1 MRLPRPRI
9 GLRAQIAFLGVGGVL
24 LIGAITT
31 FGSREQDRFQ
41 AAADASVRL
50 RGAVAGL
57 ADDLLVAR
65 QVETEFLLKREEALI
80 GKREAATARALSRLD
95 GIEAGVA
102 PLAPEDPLR
111 KAETL
116 RAGLNLYVGRF
127 GNVVAAQ
134 RTLGFSE
141 KDGLQGRLRQAVHA
155 VEKRLGEFDEP
166 RLAVLMLQ
174 MRRHEKDFLLR
185 GDERYGEELRKRV
198 AEFLP
203 LLERSSLAPAT
214 RTEIGSLI
222 RSYEQSFMAFMMG
235 AVTLKEEA
243 DDLVAIYRRMEPF
256 VAQIVADADAR
267 AGEAEAAIVASRA
280 HTARLTWWTI
290 LLTVLCADGLSW
302 WVGWRISGPLRA
314 LSEAMQRLA
323 AGDLQVRAP
332 SVARQD
338 EIGNLSRAFTVFHGK
353 MVENGEL
360 TLEQAATRARAEAE
374 RRATMH
380 ALADRLEREVG
391 HAIQGLSTAAGE
403 MQAGATQVSGAAE
416 KTRGRASA
424 VASAS
429 EEASANVQTVASAA
443 EELTASL
450 DEVAGQVS
458 RSAGITRRAAED
470 AARTD
475 RTIRDLAAAAERID
489 AVVGLIA
496 SISAQTNL
504 LALNATIEAARAG
517 EAGRGFAVVAGEVK
531 SLASQAARATDDIR
545 VQIGAIQA
553 VSTEA
558 VTAVQGI
565 VETVR
570 EMDGIAAAISATVDQ
585 QRTATQE
592 IAASVILAAQG
603 TQEVSANIAGVG
615 SDAEDAAQ
623 ASQASLGIAAD
634 VASRAGELGQVVDRF
649 LAGAR
654 AA

>member
-1 MRLPRPRI
+1 MRRGSSGASGATPASIPSRRDSARAVAASRLPI
-9 GLRAQIAFLGVGGVL
+9 
-24 LIGAITT
+24 
-31 FGSREQDRFQ
+31 
-41 AAADASVRL
+41 
-50 RGAVAGL
+50 
-57 ADDLLVAR
+57 
-65 QVETEFLLKREEALI
+65 
-80 GKREAATARALSRLD
+80 
-95 GIEAGVA
+95 
-102 PLAPEDPLR
+102 
-111 KAETL
+111 
-116 RAGLNLYVGRF
+116 
-127 GNVVAAQ
+127 
-134 RTLGFSE
+134 
-141 KDGLQGRLRQAVHA
+141 
-155 VEKRLGEFDEP
+155 
-166 RLAVLMLQ
+166 
-174 MRRHEKDFLLR
+174 
-185 GDERYGEELRKRV
+185 
-198 AEFLP
+198 
-203 LLERSSLAPAT
+203 
-214 RTEIGSLI
+214 
-222 RSYEQSFMAFMMG
+222 
-235 AVTLKEEA
+235 
-243 DDLVAIYRRMEPF
+243 
-256 VAQIVADADAR
+256 
-267 AGEAEAAIVASRA
+267 
-280 HTARLTWWTI
+280 
-290 LLTVLCADGLSW
+290 
-302 WVGWRISGPLRA
+302 
-314 LSEAMQRLA
+314 
-323 AGDLQVRAP
+323 
-332 SVARQD
+332 
-338 EIGNLSRAFTVFHGK
+338 
-353 MVENGEL
+353 
-360 TLEQAATRARAEAE
+360 
-374 RRATMH
+374 
-380 ALADRLEREVG
+380 
-391 HAIQGLSTAAGE
+391 
-403 MQAGATQVSGAAE
+403 
-416 KTRGRASA
+416 
-424 VASAS
+424 SAS
-429 EEASANVQTVASAA
+429 
-443 EELTASL
+443 
-450 DEVAGQVS
+450 S